1 MRELS
6 PRLTERMNKLV
17 NRVVQA
23 RLACDGRPFIIGH
36 LITQRCMCNCRSC
49 LWKHNDYEDV
59 PFEDIRKFYAQAA
72 EEGFLATAFSGGEP
86 FQQPETLLDLLRRL
100 CGPGRRRWGRG
111 AAAR

>member
-1 MRELS
+1 MNLKEKSNRNRNNQRPSSDPKRGGKESAMRELS
-6 PRLTERMNKLV
+6 PRLAGRVNKLV

-23 RLACDGRPFIIGH
+23 RLEGDGRPFIIGH

-72 EEGFLATAFSGGEP
+72 
-86 FQQPETLLDLLRRL
+86 
-100 CGPGRRRWGRG
+100 
-111 AAAR
+111 